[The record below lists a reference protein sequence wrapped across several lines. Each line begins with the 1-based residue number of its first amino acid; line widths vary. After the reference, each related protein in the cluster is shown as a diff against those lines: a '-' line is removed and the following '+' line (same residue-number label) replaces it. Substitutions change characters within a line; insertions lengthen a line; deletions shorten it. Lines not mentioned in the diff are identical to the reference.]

1 MCLPAGTHSPVVI
14 IINSIL
20 IFFEV
25 VQLHSVHRHAAAYAI
40 PRIINTQGQGTHVTV
55 QGVYLVS
62 GVHVA
67 TLQGVYSG
75 VMMMRMPGVR
85 GRADSCTVPLW
96 TRRRIHGTQST
107 HSV

>member
-1 MCLPAGTHSPVVI
+1 MQYLALS
-14 IINSIL
+14 
-20 IFFEV
+20 
-25 VQLHSVHRHAAAYAI
+25 
-40 PRIINTQGQGTHVTV
+40 TQGQGTHVTV

-75 VMMMRMPGVR
+75 VMMMRMPGVW

-96 TRRRIHGTQST
+96 TRRRIHGTQLHT
-107 HSV
+107 E